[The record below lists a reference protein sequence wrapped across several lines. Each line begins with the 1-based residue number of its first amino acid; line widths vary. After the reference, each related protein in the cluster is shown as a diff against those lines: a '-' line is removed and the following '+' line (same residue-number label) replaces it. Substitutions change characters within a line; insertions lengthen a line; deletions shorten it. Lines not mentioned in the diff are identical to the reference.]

1 MVDCLVS
8 SRRMAVEIPLYT
20 APDRACL
27 PLVRRVTQA
36 LYDRSLS
43 DVAGAVAAE
52 LARAEIASQIKP
64 GARIAIAVGSRGIAS
79 IAIVVKEVVATL
91 RRAGAEPFLVPAM
104 GSHGASTAAGQVE
117 VLEGLGMSEAA
128 VGAPIRATMDTVQL
142 GTLDDGTPIHFDAIA
157 AAADGIVVI
166 NRVKPHTG
174 FRGKLESGIAKML
187 VLGMGKALGVTTMHA
202 RGASKSFDV
211 LIPRGLELIVRRAP
225 VLFGLGLVEN
235 AYEQLTKIEVMAAD
249 QIATR
254 EPHLLEFARE
264 TMARL
269 LFDEI
274 DVLVL
279 EEIGKDVSGQGF
291 DPNVVGRNARSI
303 GGEWG
308 GGTSVT
314 RLVALGLSA
323 GSHGNAFGIGE
334 LDIVTERLMQSV
346 DLESTYANVIACT
359 HIELAAIPIVAATSA
374 DAIALA
380 MHTVP
385 GRDPSK
391 VRLVHAR
398 STKDLAE
405 VFVSEG
411 LYEYVANDARSSKL
425 AFSGPPRPLVVGDEA
440 RPWTA
445 NDR

>member
-1 MVDCLVS
+1 
-8 SRRMAVEIPLYT
+8 
-20 APDRACL
+20 
-27 PLVRRVTQA
+27 
-36 LYDRSLS
+36 
-43 DVAGAVAAE
+43 
-52 LARAEIASQIKP
+52 
-64 GARIAIAVGSRGIAS
+64 
-79 IAIVVKEVVATL
+79 
-91 RRAGAEPFLVPAM
+91 
-104 GSHGASTAAGQVE
+104 
-117 VLEGLGMSEAA
+117 
-128 VGAPIRATMDTVQL
+128 
-142 GTLDDGTPIHFDAIA
+142 
-157 AAADGIVVI
+157 VVI

-308 GGTSVT
+308 GGTNVT

-425 AFSGPPRPLVVGDEA
+425 AFSGPPRPLVVGDEV
-440 RPWTA
+440 RPWIE
-445 NDR
+445 